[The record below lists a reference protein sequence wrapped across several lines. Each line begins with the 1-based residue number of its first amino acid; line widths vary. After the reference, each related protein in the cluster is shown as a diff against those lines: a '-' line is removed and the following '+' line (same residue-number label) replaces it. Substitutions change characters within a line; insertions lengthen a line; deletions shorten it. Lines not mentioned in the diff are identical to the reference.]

1 MRRAYSYGGAEVL
14 GKTLHSVI
22 LTLTRLVFARR
33 RRRRGFVFVF
43 AFFYDDDDDDS
54 FAERDE
60 MDGIRRL
67 DTSPVRSS
75 HLYAV
80 HFATVTNRS
89 DIIGVPV

>member
-1 MRRAYSYGGAEVL
+1 MRRAYSYVGAEVL

-43 AFFYDDDDDDS
+43 VFYYGDDS

-67 DTSPVRSS
+67 DTSPVRSA

-80 HFATVTNRS
+80 HFATITSGRT
-89 DIIGVPV
+89 

>member
-43 AFFYDDDDDDS
+43 AFCV
-54 FAERDE
+54 
-60 MDGIRRL
+60 MMMMMMIRSR
-67 DTSPVRSS
+67 RGM
-75 HLYAV
+75 
-80 HFATVTNRS
+80 RWM
-89 DIIGVPV
+89 G